1 MIVNMVDFVT
11 WIECSSGSCRSSLKT
26 SMRVVPV
33 VIDSARFSE
42 QMHTFFK
49 KNFDELIKQHA
60 WHVSETGTVLCPRC
74 HQRDMQ
80 DEAARASKGMS

>member
-1 MIVNMVDFVT
+1 MIINMLDFVT
-11 WIECSSGSCRSSLKT
+11 WIECSCRSSLKT
-26 SMRVVPV
+26 SMRVAPV

-42 QMHTFFK
+42 QMHTLFK

-74 HQRDMQ
+74 HRRDMQ
-80 DEAARASKGMS
+80 DQAARARKEITNG